1 VALLAKGADVEAKA
15 DVSMT
20 RSRMDASRSRMDA
33 SPRVAVRKYARETRA
48 AATADTSTL
57 RSEAA
62 LHSECVATAMQA
74 LTDDI
79 P

>member
-1 VALLAKGADVEAKA
+1 VALLANGADVEAKA

-20 RSRMDASRSRMDA
+20 RSRMDA